1 MKKFKRLVSLSRP
14 RFWLYELGPYA
25 IGVLAGVWQVSDL
38 WDWRVFA
45 FAVFFLLSANLY
57 IYGINDIFDYETD
70 KLNPKKQG
78 YEDLLEPKL
87 HPFVWKWIW
96 ATTLPFL
103 IFLDWGNWSQI
114 FWFLLFL
121 FFAGFYS
128 AEPIRAKTKPF
139 LDWFFSAGHY
149 VATAVFGYVLVS
161 GGDIAWQYVIA
172 GVLRAMA
179 MHAYSAIP
187 DIQADRDA
195 QMETVATV
203 LEKKWTLIYCLI
215 FYGLS
220 AVLASSFLGWLSLV
234 LGSAYLAMMLASFFT
249 DDLMKLYRYFPW
261 LNSLVGMILFFA
273 VAFAHLPF

>member
-1 MKKFKRLVSLSRP
+1 MKKIQRLFSLSRP

-25 IGVLAGVWQVSDL
+25 IGVLAGALQVADL
-38 WDWRVFA
+38 QDWRIFV
-45 FAVFFLLSANLY
+45 FAVFFLFPANLY

-87 HPFVWKWIW
+87 HAFVWKAIGLM
-96 ATTLPFL
+96 TLPFL
-103 IFLDWGNWSQI
+103 FFLDWSNGSQI

-128 AEPIRAKTKPF
+128 AEPIRAKTKSF
-139 LDWFFSAGHY
+139 LDGFFSAGHY

-187 DIQADRDA
+187 DIQADREA
-195 QMETVATV
+195 HMNTVATV
-203 LEKKWTLIYCLI
+203 LEKNWTLVYCLI
-215 FYGLS
+215 LYGL
-220 AVLASSFLGWLSLV
+220 AAILVFTFLGWVSLV
-234 LGSAYLAMMLASFFT
+234 LGAVYAAMMIASFFT

-261 LNSLVGMILFFA
+261 LNSLVGMILFFV
-273 VAFAHLPF
+273 VALVHL